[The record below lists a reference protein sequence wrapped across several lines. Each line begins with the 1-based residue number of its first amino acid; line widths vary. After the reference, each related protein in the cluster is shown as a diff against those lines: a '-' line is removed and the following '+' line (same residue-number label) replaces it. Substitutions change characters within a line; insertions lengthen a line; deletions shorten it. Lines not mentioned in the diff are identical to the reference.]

1 MQSCLIY
8 LTGVVALGLAAQW
21 LAWRLRLPA
30 ILLLLAFGFLFGL
43 MGGEATDPELLIG
56 SPLLFPVVSLAVA
69 VILFEGGLSLRIA
82 ELRQTGRAVLGLVTV
97 GIAVTWLLT
106 AVAAVFCLGFEP
118 AMATLLGAILV
129 VSGPTVIIPLLRQ
142 VRPNRRIGSIVKWEG
157 IVNDPIGAVLAVV
170 ILYSIRAESPS
181 FLPIPGVL
189 LAPAIFVS
197 VGAVFGLVAALTTVW
212 FLKSYWIPGYLQT
225 TALLATVLVA
235 FTASNLILPES
246 GLVAVTLFGVVLA
259 NQKSVTI
266 RRMVEFK
273 ENLRVL
279 LISALFIV
287 LASRLKPEALL
298 ETGPGGLLFLAVLV
312 LVVRPLAVFVAT
324 IKTDLRPAER
334 LFLAWIHPRG
344 IVAAAVSSVFALE
357 LAHKADIS
365 LPLAA
370 NAEQL
375 APVTF
380 LVIVGTVTIYGLSA
394 GPLARWLKIA
404 EHDPQGVLFAGASPL
419 VCEMAAVLEQ
429 EGFAVLLV
437 DTNQQAIAT
446 ARMAGLPT
454 CWANICSEY
463 AREEIDVGGLGRLL
477 AVTPNDEVNAWAA
490 REFIDLF
497 DRAEVYQLPVGDVQL
512 ERSERLAPRQAG
524 RILFDPDA
532 TFDRLSRRLAS
543 GAVVKKT
550 RLSEEFDYGAFVNLH
565 GETALVLFV
574 IDESGKLLVRTAQST
589 TDPRPGQTL
598 ISLVDAIDD

>member
-1 MQSCLIY
+1 MEALIY

-43 MGGEATDPELLIG
+43 LGGANTDPESMIG
-56 SPLLFPVVSLAVA
+56 SRLLFPVVSLAVA

-82 ELRQTGRAVLGLVTV
+82 ELRHTGRAVLGLVTA

-129 VSGPTVIIPLLRQ
+129 VSGPTVIVPMLRQ
-142 VRPNRRIGSIVKWEG
+142 VRPNRRIGSIIKWEG
-157 IVNDPIGAVLAVV
+157 IVNDPIGAVLAVI

-181 FLPIPGVL
+181 LLPVPGIL
-189 LAPAIFVS
+189 LAPVIFMA
-197 VGAVFGLVAALTTVW
+197 VGAAFGLVAAITAVW
-212 FLKSYWIPGYLQT
+212 LLKKYWIPAYLQT
-225 TALLATVLVA
+225 TALLAAVLVT
-235 FTASNLILPES
+235 FTASNLVLPES

-266 RRMVEFK
+266 RRVVEFK

-279 LISALFIV
+279 LISVLFIV
-287 LASRLKPEALL
+287 LASRLKPGALL
-298 ETGPGGLLFLAVLV
+298 ETGPGGLVFLAMLV
-312 LVVRPLAVFVAT
+312 LVIRPVAVFIAT

-357 LAHKADIS
+357 LAHRTQLA
-365 LPLAA
+365 PGLAA

-394 GPLARWLKIA
+394 GPLARWLGIA
-404 EHDPQGVLFAGASPL
+404 ERDPQGVLFAGASPL
-419 VCEMAAVLEQ
+419 VCEMAALLEQ
-429 EGFAVLLV
+429 DGFSVLLV
-437 DTNQQAIAT
+437 DTNQQSIAT

-463 AREEIDVGGLGRLL
+463 AREEIDVGGLGRLM
-477 AVTPNDEVNAWAA
+477 AMTPNDEVNALAA
-490 REFIDLF
+490 REFVELF
-497 DRAEVYQLPVGDVQL
+497 DRAEVYQLPAGDLQL
-512 ERSERLAPRQAG
+512 ERAERLAPQQTG
-524 RILFDPDA
+524 RILFDLDA
-532 TFDRLSRRLAS
+532 TFDRLSDRLAS
-543 GAVVKKT
+543 GAVVKRT
-550 RLSEEFDYGAFVNLH
+550 RLSEEFDYTAFGNLY
-565 GETALVLFV
+565 GESAVVLFV
-574 IDESGKLLVRTAQST
+574 IDEAGKLIVRTAEST
-589 TDPRPGQTL
+589 ADPRPGQTL